1 VSPLNAN
8 QANSANAD
16 PNRMIAAAF
25 DKEYASPTKVNKG
38 DFS

>member
-8 QANSANAD
+8 HANSANAD
-16 PNRMIAAAF
+16 PNQMIAAAF
-25 DKEYASPTKVNKG
+25 DKEYATPTKGNKS